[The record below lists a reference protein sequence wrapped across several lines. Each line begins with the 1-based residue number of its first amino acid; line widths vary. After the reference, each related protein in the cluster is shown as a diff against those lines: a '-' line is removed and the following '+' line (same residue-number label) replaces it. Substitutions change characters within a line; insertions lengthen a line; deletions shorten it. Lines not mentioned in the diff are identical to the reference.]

1 MYTKRPRSRI
11 SRIPV
16 IKNGSGGT
24 LGTCLM
30 AVFDLFVA
38 FGDLLNLNHKI
49 IYHGIFRCV
58 KLVYKQKKKI
68 KCITLKK

>member
-1 MYTKRPRSRI
+1 MLWGCEWIYTKR

-38 FGDLLNLNHKI
+38 FGDLLNLKHKI
-49 IYHGIFRCV
+49 IYHGTFRCI
-58 KLVYKQKKKI
+58 KLVYKQKI
-68 KCITLKK
+68 LNASR